1 MEDSSRTERP
11 RGAPLSSTTRA
22 GKSQRSYWQCEAITA
37 PALHFAVY
45 AVPHQIPSTALQQT
59 AHRAPLTKPDASKA
73 LPELNGK
80 PASARRKPGANLPAP
95 HQAAPCPYPLSSGL
109 NAFAQIARQ
118 PFPGSR
124 LVRVPTR
131 SERGQDERSLPPR
144 PARILSSAECVLEFP
159 HHAPDSL
166 RRAKS
171 RPATVPLLLRAPAR
185 TLLRHVHS
193 HPPSPP
199 RKSSHPRLYGAAPL
213 QSCSVDCSARPQ
225 PR

>member
-22 GKSQRSYWQCEAITA
+22 GRSLHWCSQCAAVVA
-37 PALHFAVY
+37 PALHCAAY

-59 AHRAPLTKPDASKA
+59 AHRAPLTKPDALKA

-80 PASARRKPGANLPAP
+80 PASARYKPVANLPAP

-124 LVRVPTR
+124 LVRAPTR
-131 SERGQDERSLPPR
+131 SEVGQAERHPPTR
-144 PARILSSAECVLEFP
+144 PTRILSSA
-159 HHAPDSL
+159 
-166 RRAKS
+166 
-171 RPATVPLLLRAPAR
+171 
-185 TLLRHVHS
+185 
-193 HPPSPP
+193 
-199 RKSSHPRLYGAAPL
+199 
-213 QSCSVDCSARPQ
+213 
-225 PR
+225 